1 MKKNLKEFFLR
12 TLTDPVLIYMTVVM
26 MSIMYHYGAAMT
38 PVYGILSYISG
49 WAFFRLFE
57 YMQKHNLIGGIL
69 YIITALFVGRFSG
82 YCIEAGRE
90 TYPLTWG
97 IWFLTPQDALDY
109 SFWYTFALF
118 LLFDIF
124 MASVIYYFT
133 RVRYRIFMNF
143 MIFIIPF
150 AIYGKEYEK
159 MPTYFIILMALG
171 YILIMIY
178 MRSLDETKGVTVVN
192 KSDTWRSVAVFTV
205 IFAVI
210 SSTIPKPEIEADRTV
225 IETLINADQ
234 FTDRLIAMLNVFRD
248 DTDGSQFR
256 STASDIPVYYV
267 SADESLRLKTLTYTS
282 YDFST
287 DKWSA
292 GQLDEK
298 DHRITPDM
306 PMEMTGNGI
315 YAEAILKAAQLD
327 KDFAEKYNID
337 INTQLKIPQSK
348 KVKIYSA
355 VQSGK
360 YAPVPQSSHTITRT
374 TYAGRIGLTP
384 TGLIK
389 SFDGSFMQTN
399 TFDYEYYPDIF
410 FANDINK
417 NFVHSLERDDY
428 YDMTM
433 QAESIL
439 SDEYVRIVDDDS
451 ESDEYIEYI
460 GNLMLEMQFTQEYYE
475 TYLTDYLDYGNNE
488 RIKKFTEELT
498 ADCTTE
504 YEKASKLRWY
514 FYNNGYTYDT
524 SFNTNGKNA
533 EDFIFDTKTGVCY
546 EYATAMT
553 LMARSIGIPA
563 RYCEGFNM
571 QTEFKSENARTNGY
585 DIDYVV
591 TAQDAHGFPELYL
604 KGYGW
609 LSFEPTM
616 SDALAQEESSA
627 SANLSRAGLFM
638 LILALLTLAGILLYP
653 AISHRIFIKKN
664 NKRDPNKAV
673 YMMIHRLCR
682 LYNVTEG
689 NTARDAMKII
699 KDFSGADISE
709 SVLMFERAEYGG
721 EKLDENCRQKSM
733 EEYIA
738 AYDALRQAKKENRRR
753 KKEKRR

>member
-1 MKKNLKEFFLR
+1 MAEKKNIKEFFFT
-12 TLTDPVLIYMTVVM
+12 TLTDPVLIYTTIVM
-26 MSIMYHYGAAMT
+26 MSMMYHYGAAMT
-38 PVYGILSYISG
+38 PVYGILTYISG

-57 YMQKHNLIGGIL
+57 YMQKHSFIGAIL
-69 YIITALFVGRFSG
+69 YMITFFAVSRLSG

-90 TYPLTWG
+90 TYPISWG
-97 IWFLTPQDALDY
+97 VWFLTPQDALDY
-109 SFWYTFALF
+109 SFWYTFALY

-133 RVRYRIFMNF
+133 RVRYRILMNF
-143 MIFIIPF
+143 VIFIIPF

-178 MRSLDETKGVTVVN
+178 MRSLNETVEVRVTN
-192 KSDTWRSVAVFTV
+192 KADTWRSVAVFTV

-225 IETLINADQ
+225 LETLINADQ

-267 SADESLRLKTLTYTS
+267 SADEPLRLKTLTYTS

-292 GQLDEK
+292 GELDEK
-298 DHRITPDM
+298 DEKVTPDM
-306 PMEMTGNGI
+306 PMDMTGNGI
-315 YAEAILKAAQLD
+315 YAEAILKAAELD
-327 KDFAEKYNID
+327 RNFADKYGID
-337 INTQLKIPQSK
+337 ADTDLKIPEYK

-360 YAPVPQSSHTITRT
+360 YAPVPQSAYAITRT

-410 FANDINK
+410 FGNEINR
-417 NFVHSLERDDY
+417 NFVSSLERDDY
-428 YDMTM
+428 YEMTS
-433 QAESIL
+433 QAEEVLAEGFSGARD
-439 SDEYVRIVDDDS
+439 DEYR
-451 ESDEYIEYI
+451 EYISRLLQEV
-460 GNLMLEMQFTQEYYE
+460 QFTERYYE
-475 TYLTDYLDYGNNE
+475 TYLNNYLDYGNNE
-488 RIKKFTEELT
+488 RIRSLAEEIT

-504 YEKASKLRWY
+504 YEKAVKLRWY
-514 FYNNGYTYDT
+514 FYNNNYTYDT
-524 SFNTNGKNA
+524 AFNTNGKNA

-616 SDALAQEESSA
+616 TDAVEEESSA
-627 SANLSRAGLFM
+627 SGNLSRAGIFM
-638 LILALLTLAGILLYP
+638 LLLSLLTLAGIMLYP
-653 AISHRIFIKKN
+653 AVSHRIFIKRN
-664 NKRDPNKAV
+664 NKREPNKAV

-682 LYNVTEG
+682 LYNVSEG
-689 NTARDAMKII
+689 NTARDAQKII
-699 KDFSGADISE
+699 SEFSGADISE
-709 SVLMFERAEYGG
+709 SVHMFERAEYGG
-721 EKLDENCRQKSM
+721 ETLDESCRQKSM
-733 EEYIA
+733 DEYIA
-738 AYDALRQAKKENRRR
+738 AYNALREKKKENR
-753 KKEKRR
+753 KKSKRR